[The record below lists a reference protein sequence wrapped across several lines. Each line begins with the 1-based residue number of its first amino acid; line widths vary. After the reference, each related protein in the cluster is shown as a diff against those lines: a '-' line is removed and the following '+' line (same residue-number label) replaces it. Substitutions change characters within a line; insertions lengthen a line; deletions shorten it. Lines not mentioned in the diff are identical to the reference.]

1 MDEPINKRAAAR
13 QAADMVWRAEMD
25 RAERIGA
32 ERIGAER
39 VRQRVLA
46 IPDSKRYLHG
56 VGDTTIEVIDAA
68 AVAEAIEV
76 DRS

>member
-1 MDEPINKRAAAR
+1 MKAAVDEPINKRAAAR
-13 QAADMVWRAEMD
+13 HAADMVWRAEMD

-32 ERIGAER
+32 ERI
-39 VRQRVLA
+39 RQRVLA

-56 VGDTTIEVIDAA
+56 VGGTTIEVIDTA

>member
-1 MDEPINKRAAAR
+1 MEAAVDEPINKRAAAR
-13 QAADMVWRAEMD
+13 QAADLVWRAEMD
-25 RAERIGA
+25 RA

-56 VGDTTIEVIDAA
+56 VSGTTIEVIDAA

>member
-13 QAADMVWRAEMD
+13 RAADMGWRAEMD
-25 RAERIGA
+25 RAERVGA
-32 ERIGAER
+32 VR

-46 IPDSKRYLHG
+46 IPGGKRYLHTVDG
-56 VGDTTIEVIDAA
+56 HAIEVIDAA

-76 DRS
+76 DGP